1 MGRPG
6 RSSSG
11 TGRSSSSG
19 SRRTSSR
26 SHSSSS
32 SSRSTS
38 SRSYSSS
45 HNSYN
50 GGTYHNS
57 SHYHNHHNH
66 HNHHYNNHNNHY
78 YGPRRT
84 GLLSGLLNRIISTV
98 VVLVIFV
105 VILSGSAISSLFGG
119 TNKVSL
125 TNIDEKTVEQYADN
139 QYSKLF
145 NDESHLLLVYAYL
158 DRNETDTATLSFGYD
173 SSELISSDLE
183 DYFWNRYEINYSSNL
198 NESEWLG
205 NTFKETAEYYNDTE
219 KLNSLSKFD
228 KNCYKDNLGWI
239 KSNEKDALINGC
251 ESFYNKTG
259 IQPYILLI
267 NYEDIPGVVVNDS
280 SSNSNFG
287 FVVIIAIVG
296 LVIAIVIKR
305 IVKMKIDQKNKE
317 QEDLEKTLN
326 TPLEKYS
333 DDLVDKYQ

>member
-6 RSSSG
+6 RSSSSG
-11 TGRSSSSG
+11 SRRSSSS

-32 SSRSTS
+32 SRSSSSRSSS

-50 GGTYHNS
+50 YGT
-57 SHYHNHHNH
+57 
-66 HNHHYNNHNNHY
+66 NHNNSHYNGHHSHY
-78 YGPRRT
+78 YGSHGT
-84 GLLSGLLNRIISTV
+84 GLLSGLLSRVLSTV
-98 VVLVIFV
+98 VFLIIFV
-105 VILSGSAISSLFGG
+105 VLIFGKSNKISS
-119 TNKVSL
+119 
-125 TNIDEKTVEQYADN
+125 TNIDEKTVEQYAN
-139 QYSKLF
+139 TQYSKLF

-173 SSELISSDLE
+173 SSELISSELE
-183 DYFWNRYEINYSSNL
+183 NYFWNRYEINYSSDL

-205 NTFKETAEYYNDTE
+205 NTFKETAENYNDTE
-219 KLNSLSKFD
+219 KLNSFDKFD

-239 KSNEKDALINGC
+239 KGNEKEALINGC

-267 NYEDIPGVVVNDS
+267 NYEDIPGVVVKG

-287 FVVIIAIVG
+287 FVAIIVIAVLIIAIV
-296 LVIAIVIKR
+296 VKR

-317 QEDLEKTLN
+317 QEDLEKILN

>member
-11 TGRSSSSG
+11 SRRSSSS

-32 SSRSTS
+32 SRSSS

-50 GGTYHNS
+50 YGT
-57 SHYHNHHNH
+57 
-66 HNHHYNNHNNHY
+66 NHNNSHYNCHHSHY
-78 YGPRRT
+78 YGSHGT
-84 GLLSGLLNRIISTV
+84 GLLSGLLSRVLSTV
-98 VVLVIFV
+98 VFLIIFV
-105 VILSGSAISSLFGG
+105 VLIFGKSNKISS
-119 TNKVSL
+119 
-125 TNIDEKTVEQYADN
+125 TNIDEKTVEQYAN
-139 QYSKLF
+139 TQYSKLF

-173 SSELISSDLE
+173 SSELISSELE
-183 DYFWNRYEINYSSNL
+183 NYFWNRYEINYSSDL

-205 NTFKETAEYYNDTE
+205 NTFKETAENYNDTE
-219 KLNSLSKFD
+219 KLNSFDKFD

-239 KSNEKDALINGC
+239 KSNEKEALINGC

-267 NYEDIPGVVVNDS
+267 NYEDIPGVVVKG

-287 FVVIIAIVG
+287 FVAIIAIAV
-296 LVIAIVIKR
+296 LIIVIVIKR

-317 QEDLEKTLN
+317 QEDLEKILN

>member
-6 RSSSG
+6 RSSSSSG
-11 TGRSSSSG
+11 SRRSSSS

-32 SSRSTS
+32 SRSSSSRSSS

-50 GGTYHNS
+50 YGT
-57 SHYHNHHNH
+57 
-66 HNHHYNNHNNHY
+66 NHNNSHYNGHHSHY
-78 YGPRRT
+78 YGSHGT
-84 GLLSGLLNRIISTV
+84 GLLSGLLSRVLSTV
-98 VVLVIFV
+98 VFLIIFV
-105 VILSGSAISSLFGG
+105 VLIFGKSNKISS
-119 TNKVSL
+119 
-125 TNIDEKTVEQYADN
+125 TNIDEKTVEQYAN
-139 QYSKLF
+139 TQYSKLF

-173 SSELISSDLE
+173 SSELISSELE
-183 DYFWNRYEINYSSNL
+183 NYFWNRYEINYSSDL

-205 NTFKETAEYYNDTE
+205 NTFKETAENYNDTE
-219 KLNSLSKFD
+219 KLNSFDKFD

-239 KSNEKDALINGC
+239 KSNEKEALINGC

-267 NYEDIPGVVVNDS
+267 NYEDIPGVVVKG

-287 FVVIIAIVG
+287 FVAIIAIVG
-296 LVIAIVIKR
+296 LIIVIVIKR

-317 QEDLEKTLN
+317 QEDLEKILN

>member
-11 TGRSSSSG
+11 GSRRTSSS

-38 SRSYSSS
+38 SRSYNSS

-50 GGTYHNS
+50 YGTNHNN

-66 HNHHYNNHNNHY
+66 Y
-78 YGPRRT
+78 YGTHRT
-84 GLLSGLLNRIISTV
+84 GLLSGLLNRVISTV
-98 VVLVIFV
+98 VVLIIFV
-105 VILSGSAISSLFGG
+105 VLLAGSTISSLFGR
-119 TNKVSL
+119 TNKITS
-125 TNIDEKTVEQYADN
+125 TNIDEKTVEQYANN

-173 SSELISSDLE
+173 SSELISNELE
-183 DYFWNRYEINYSSNL
+183 NYFWNRYEINYSSDL

-219 KLNSLSKFD
+219 KLNSFDKFD
-228 KNCYKDNLGWI
+228 KNCYKDNLGWL

-251 ESFYNKTG
+251 ESFYNQTG

-267 NYEDIPGVVVNDS
+267 NYEDIPGVVVNES
-280 SSNSNFG
+280 SKNSNYG

-296 LVIAIVIKR
+296 LIIAIVIKR

-333 DDLVDKYQ
+333 DDLVEKYQ

>member
-6 RSSSG
+6 RSSSSG
-11 TGRSSSSG
+11 SRRSSSS

-26 SHSSSS
+26 SHSSYSSRSS
-32 SSRSTS
+32 SSRSSS

-50 GGTYHNS
+50 YGT
-57 SHYHNHHNH
+57 
-66 HNHHYNNHNNHY
+66 NHNNSHYNGHHSHY
-78 YGPRRT
+78 YGSHGT
-84 GLLSGLLNRIISTV
+84 GLLSRVLSTV
-98 VVLVIFV
+98 VFLIIFV
-105 VILSGSAISSLFGG
+105 VLIFGKSNKISS
-119 TNKVSL
+119 
-125 TNIDEKTVEQYADN
+125 TNIDEKTVEQYAN
-139 QYSKLF
+139 TQYSKLF

-183 DYFWNRYEINYSSNL
+183 NYFWNRYEINYSSDL

-205 NTFKETAEYYNDTE
+205 NTFKETAENYNDTE
-219 KLNSLSKFD
+219 KLNSFDKFD

-239 KSNEKDALINGC
+239 KSNEKEALINGC

-267 NYEDIPGVVVNDS
+267 NYEDIPGVVVKG

-287 FVVIIAIVG
+287 FVAIIVIAVLIIAIV
-296 LVIAIVIKR
+296 VKR

-317 QEDLEKTLN
+317 QEDLEKILN